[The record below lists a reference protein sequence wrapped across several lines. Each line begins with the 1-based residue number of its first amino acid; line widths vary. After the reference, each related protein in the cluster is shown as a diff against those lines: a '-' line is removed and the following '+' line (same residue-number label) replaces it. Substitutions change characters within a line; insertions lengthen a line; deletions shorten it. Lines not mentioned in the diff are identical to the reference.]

1 MASLLTGNNVI
12 NAYDNNNFP
21 PKQIRFPDRVVGL
34 IIVNNLRVWRNLRK
48 KLSPTFTSGRLKR
61 MLEPM
66 ENVADKFVRHL
77 ETCAREGVEVDMKAA
92 MKGLLS
98 GNLGFILCKIY

>member
-1 MASLLTGNNVI
+1 M
-12 NAYDNNNFP
+12 
-21 PKQIRFPDRVVGL
+21 GL
-34 IIVNNLRVWRNLRK
+34 NIVNSWRVWRNLRK
-48 KLSPTFTSGRLKR
+48 KLSPTFTSGKLKR

-92 MKGLLS
+92 MKGVFFSARPVLLTW
-98 GNLGFILCKIY
+98 GEATGQWIIK

>member
-1 MASLLTGNNVI
+1 M
-12 NAYDNNNFP
+12 
-21 PKQIRFPDRVVGL
+21 GL

-98 GNLGFILCKIY
+98 GNLGLILCKIY